1 MIRFLVFTDLHYD
14 HVPDGDARVEALA
27 ARIESVRPD
36 FVLSLGD
43 LCRPIAQNSAVLRR
57 LGAAGAPVH
66 HLVGNHDTDHCPLRE
81 TLDFL
86 GMERDF
92 YSFTVDGVR
101 FLMLN
106 AGGRKPPF
114 LPEAQLDWLRQEME
128 DPALRYVVCSHHS
141 LANDFAQRGV
151 ANRKAVRAL
160 LETRHT
166 LLCLNG
172 HDHGDAC
179 RVIHGIPFFTVNASS
194 YLWHGVR
201 KMTDFPEETRRRYP
215 VLNDCLLLD
224 GPLSAVVEIEGDH
237 VAIRG
242 MRGAWRASTP
252 ADIGLGETWNGV
264 KISSEISD
272 FEWYA

>member
-1 MIRFLVFTDLHYD
+1 MIRFLVFADLHYD
-14 HVPDGDARVEALA
+14 TVPDGDARVEALA
-27 ARIESVRPD
+27 ARIEAVRPD

-43 LCRPIAQNSAVLRR
+43 LCRPVEENCAVLRR

-66 HLVGNHDTDHCPLRE
+66 HLVGNHDTDHGPLRR

-86 GMERDF
+86 GLERDY

-106 AGGRKPPF
+106 AGGSKPLC
-114 LPEAQLDWLRQEME
+114 LPVAQLDWLRQEME

-151 ANRKAVRAL
+151 ANREAVRAL
-160 LETRHT
+160 LETRRT

-179 RVIHGIPFFTVNASS
+179 RVIHVVPYFTVNASS
-194 YLWHGVR
+194 YLWHGMR
-201 KMTDFPEETRRRYP
+201 KMTDYPEETCRRYP

-224 GPLSAVVEIEGDH
+224 GPLSAVVEIDGGH

-242 MRGAWRASTP
+242 MRGAWRASSP
-252 ADIGLGETWNGV
+252 VDIGLGETWNGV
-264 KISSEISD
+264 RISPDISD
-272 FEWYA
+272 FEWNA

>member
-1 MIRFLVFTDLHYD
+1 MIRFLVFADLHYD
-14 HVPDGDARVEALA
+14 TVPDGDARVEALA
-27 ARIESVRPD
+27 ARIEAVRPD

-43 LCRPIAQNSAVLRR
+43 LCRPVEENCAVLRR

-66 HLVGNHDTDHCPLRE
+66 HLVGNHDTDHGPLRR

-86 GMERDF
+86 GLERDY

-106 AGGRKPPF
+106 AGGSKPLC
-114 LPEAQLDWLRQEME
+114 LPVAQLDWLRQEME

-151 ANRKAVRAL
+151 ANREAVRAL
-160 LETRHT
+160 LETRRT

-179 RVIHGIPFFTVNASS
+179 RVIHGVPYFTVNASS
-194 YLWHGVR
+194 YLWHGMR
-201 KMTDFPEETRRRYP
+201 KMTDYPEETRRRYP

-224 GPLSAVVEIEGDH
+224 GPLSAVVEIDGGH

-242 MRGAWRASTP
+242 MRGAWRASSP
-252 ADIGLGETWNGV
+252 VDIGLGETWNGV
-264 KISSEISD
+264 RISPDISD
-272 FEWYA
+272 FEWNA

>member
-1 MIRFLVFTDLHYD
+1 MIRFLVFADLHYD
-14 HVPDGDARVEALA
+14 TVPDGDARVEALA
-27 ARIESVRPD
+27 ARIEAVRPD

-43 LCRPIAQNSAVLRR
+43 LCRPVEENCAVLRR

-66 HLVGNHDTDHCPLRE
+66 HLVGNHDTDHGPLRR

-86 GMERDF
+86 GLERDY

-106 AGGRKPPF
+106 AGGSKPLC
-114 LPEAQLDWLRQEME
+114 LPVAQLDWLRQEME

-151 ANRKAVRAL
+151 ANREAVRAL
-160 LETRHT
+160 LETRRT

-172 HDHGDAC
+172 HDHGDDC
-179 RVIHGIPFFTVNASS
+179 RVLNGIPYFTVNASS

-201 KMTDFPEETRRRYP
+201 RMTDFPEEMRRRYP

-224 GPLSAVVEIEGDH
+224 GPLSAVVEIDGGH
-237 VAIRG
+237 VSIRG

-252 ADIGLGETWNGV
+252 TDVGLGET
-264 KISSEISD
+264 
-272 FEWYA
+272 

>member
-1 MIRFLVFTDLHYD
+1 MIRFLVFADLHYD
-14 HVPDGDARVEALA
+14 TVPDGDARVEALA
-27 ARIESVRPD
+27 ARIEAVRPD

-43 LCRPIAQNSAVLRR
+43 LCRPVEENCAVLRR

-66 HLVGNHDTDHCPLRE
+66 HLVGNHDTDHGPLRR

-86 GMERDF
+86 GLERDY

-106 AGGRKPPF
+106 AGGSKPLC
-114 LPEAQLDWLRQEME
+114 LPVAQRDWLRPERE
-128 DPALRYVVCSHHS
+128 DPALRDVVCSHHS

-151 ANRKAVRAL
+151 ANREAVRAL
-160 LETRHT
+160 LETRRT

-179 RVIHGIPFFTVNASS
+179 RVIHGVPYFTVNASS
-194 YLWHGVR
+194 YLWHGMR
-201 KMTDFPEETRRRYP
+201 KMTDYPEETRRRYP

-224 GPLSAVVEIEGDH
+224 GPLSAVVEIDGGH

-242 MRGAWRASTP
+242 MRGAWRASSP
-252 ADIGLGETWNGV
+252 VDIGLGETWNGV
-264 KISSEISD
+264 RISPDISD
-272 FEWYA
+272 FEWNA

>member
-43 LCRPIAQNSAVLRR
+43 LCRPIAQNRAVLRR

-86 GMERDF
+86 GMERDY
-92 YSFTVDGVR
+92 YSFTADGVR

-151 ANRKAVRAL
+151 ANREAVRAL
-160 LETRHT
+160 LETRRT

-179 RVIHGIPFFTVNASS
+179 RVIHGIPYFTVNASS

-224 GPLSAVVEIEGDH
+224 GPLSAVVEIEGDR
-237 VAIRG
+237 VSIRG
-242 MRGAWRASTP
+242 IRGAWRASTP

>member
-1 MIRFLVFTDLHYD
+1 MIRFLVFADLHYD
-14 HVPDGDARVEALA
+14 TVPDGDARVEALA
-27 ARIESVRPD
+27 ARIEAVRPD

-43 LCRPIAQNSAVLRR
+43 LCRPVEENCAVLRR

-66 HLVGNHDTDHCPLRE
+66 HLVGNHDTDHGPLRR

-86 GMERDF
+86 GLERDY

-106 AGGRKPPF
+106 AGGSKPLC
-114 LPEAQLDWLRQEME
+114 LPVAQLDWLRQEME

-151 ANRKAVRAL
+151 ANREAVRAL
-160 LETRHT
+160 LETRRT

-179 RVIHGIPFFTVNASS
+179 RVIHGVPYFTVNVSS
-194 YLWHGVR
+194 YLWHGMR
-201 KMTDFPEETRRRYP
+201 KMTDYPEETRRRYP

-224 GPLSAVVEIEGDH
+224 GPLSAVVEIDGGH

-242 MRGAWRASTP
+242 MRGAWRASSP
-252 ADIGLGETWNGV
+252 VDIGLGETWNGV
-264 KISSEISD
+264 RISPDISD
-272 FEWYA
+272 FEWNA

>member
-1 MIRFLVFTDLHYD
+1 MIQFLVFTDLHYD

-27 ARIESVRPD
+27 ARIEAVRPD

-43 LCRPIAQNSAVLRR
+43 LCRPVEENCAVLRR

-66 HLVGNHDTDHCPLRE
+66 HLVGNHDTDHGPLRR

-86 GMERDF
+86 GLERDY

-106 AGGRKPPF
+106 AGGSKPLC
-114 LPEAQLDWLRQEME
+114 LPVAQLDWLRQEME

-151 ANRKAVRAL
+151 ANREAVRAL
-160 LETRHT
+160 LETRRT

-179 RVIHGIPFFTVNASS
+179 RVIHGVPYFTVNASS

-201 KMTDFPEETRRRYP
+201 KMTDYPEETRRCYP

-224 GPLSAVVEIEGDH
+224 GPLSAVVEIDGGH

-242 MRGAWRASTP
+242 MRGAWRASSP

-264 KISSEISD
+264 RISPDISD
-272 FEWYA
+272 FEWNA

>member
-1 MIRFLVFTDLHYD
+1 MIRFLVFADLHYD
-14 HVPDGDARVEALA
+14 TVPDGDARVEALA
-27 ARIESVRPD
+27 ARIEAVRPE

-43 LCRPIAQNSAVLRR
+43 LCRPVEENCAVLRR

-66 HLVGNHDTDHCPLRE
+66 HLVGNHDTDHGPLRR

-86 GMERDF
+86 GLERDY

-106 AGGRKPPF
+106 AGGSKPLC
-114 LPEAQLDWLRQEME
+114 LPVAQLDWLRQEME

-151 ANRKAVRAL
+151 ANREAVRAL
-160 LETRHT
+160 LETRRT

-179 RVIHGIPFFTVNASS
+179 RVIHGVPYFTVNASS
-194 YLWHGVR
+194 YLWHGMR
-201 KMTDFPEETRRRYP
+201 KMTDYPEETRRRYP

-224 GPLSAVVEIEGDH
+224 GPLSAVVEIDGGH

-242 MRGAWRASTP
+242 MRGAWRASSP
-252 ADIGLGETWNGV
+252 VDIGLGETWNGV
-264 KISSEISD
+264 RISPDISD
-272 FEWYA
+272 FEWNA

>member
-27 ARIESVRPD
+27 ARIEAVRPD

-43 LCRPIAQNSAVLRR
+43 LCRPVEENCAVLRR

-66 HLVGNHDTDHCPLRE
+66 HLVGNHDTDHGPLRR

-86 GMERDF
+86 GLERDY

-106 AGGRKPPF
+106 AGGSKPLC
-114 LPEAQLDWLRQEME
+114 LPVAQLDWLRQEME

-151 ANRKAVRAL
+151 ANREAVRAL
-160 LETRHT
+160 LETRRT

-179 RVIHGIPFFTVNASS
+179 RVIHGVPYFTVNASS
-194 YLWHGVR
+194 YLWHGMR
-201 KMTDFPEETRRRYP
+201 KMTDYPEETRRRYP

-224 GPLSAVVEIEGDH
+224 GPLSAVVEIDGGH

-242 MRGAWRASTP
+242 MRGAWRASSP
-252 ADIGLGETWNGV
+252 VDIGLGETWNGV
-264 KISSEISD
+264 RISPDISD
-272 FEWYA
+272 FEWNA

>member
-1 MIRFLVFTDLHYD
+1 MIRYLVFTDLHYD

-57 LGAAGAPVH
+57 LGAAGVPVH

-86 GMERDF
+86 GLERDY

-151 ANRKAVRAL
+151 ANREAVRAL
-160 LETRHT
+160 LETRRT

-179 RVIHGIPFFTVNASS
+179 RVIHGIPYFTVNASS
-194 YLWHGVR
+194 YLWHGVS
-201 KMTDFPEETRRRYP
+201 KMTDLPEETRRRYP
-215 VLNDCLLLD
+215 VLNDCLLLA

-237 VAIRG
+237 VSIRG

>member
-1 MIRFLVFTDLHYD
+1 MIRYLVFTDLHYD

-27 ARIESVRPD
+27 ARIGSVRPD

-43 LCRPIAQNSAVLRR
+43 LCRTIAQNSAVLHR
-57 LGAAGAPVH
+57 LGAAGAPVY

-86 GMERDF
+86 GLERDY

-106 AGGRKPPF
+106 ASGRKPPF

-151 ANRKAVRAL
+151 ANREAVRAL
-160 LETRHT
+160 LETRRT

-179 RVIHGIPFFTVNASS
+179 RVIHGIPYFTVNASS

-237 VAIRG
+237 VSIRG
-242 MRGAWRASTP
+242 IRGAWRASTP

>member
-1 MIRFLVFTDLHYD
+1 MIRFLVFADLHYD
-14 HVPDGDARVEALA
+14 TVPDGDARVEALA
-27 ARIESVRPD
+27 ARIEAVRPD

-43 LCRPIAQNSAVLRR
+43 LCRPVEENCAVLRR

-66 HLVGNHDTDHCPLRE
+66 HLVGNHDTDHGPLRR

-86 GMERDF
+86 GLERDY

-106 AGGRKPPF
+106 AGGSKPLC
-114 LPEAQLDWLRQEME
+114 LPVAQLDWLRQEME

-151 ANRKAVRAL
+151 ANREAVRAL
-160 LETRHT
+160 LETRRT

-179 RVIHGIPFFTVNASS
+179 RVIHGVPYFTVNASS
-194 YLWHGVR
+194 YLWHGMR
-201 KMTDFPEETRRRYP
+201 KMTDYPEKTRRRYP

-224 GPLSAVVEIEGDH
+224 GPLSAVVEIDGGH

-242 MRGAWRASTP
+242 MRGAWRASSP
-252 ADIGLGETWNGV
+252 VDIGLGETWNGV
-264 KISSEISD
+264 RISPDISD
-272 FEWYA
+272 FEWNA